1 MVIFDTVEADLNN
14 YVTKLGL
21 DQMNDSL
28 CEKKMDAI
36 LNDSVLELSSK
47 LWQCVK
53 TLRGNDSKQALKLMR
68 QLDKIVIDAAPVLI
82 ELDNSDV

>member
-1 MVIFDTVEADLNN
+1 MAIFDPVEADLNN

-28 CEKKMDAI
+28 CEKKMDSI

-47 LWQCVK
+47 LWKCVK

>member
-1 MVIFDTVEADLNN
+1 MVVFDTVEADLNN

-21 DQMNDSL
+21 DQMNDSF
-28 CEKKMDAI
+28 CEKKMNSI

-47 LWQCVK
+47 LWQCVR

-68 QLDKIVIDAAPVLI
+68 QLDKIIIDAAPILI

>member
-1 MVIFDTVEADLNN
+1 MAIFDPVEADLNN

-28 CEKKMDAI
+28 CEKKMDSI